1 MTAVVVV
8 RPVILPFISREPK
21 LWLWLLV
28 KTMSGRYIG
37 KRASQAGACRTR
49 SSQADAVGAATVCG
63 CLGMSLGTGKAATH
77 AEALLRQRERLVAEL
92 EALRNKI
99 SGLDLAIQLITQ
111 VDRPAAVPTERMER
125 SDRGAGITTTIQRL
139 LVAAGDTG
147 INAEEAVEIAAREG
161 IALNRSSVSSLLSRM
176 KRAGDIA
183 YVDKKYV
190 LAKPPR

>member
-1 MTAVVVV
+1 MTAVVVA
-8 RPVILPFISREPK
+8 RPLILPFISREPP
-21 LWLWLLV
+21 LSPWLLV
-28 KTMSGRYIG
+28 KTMLGRYIG
-37 KRASQAGACRTR
+37 KRASQAGARRVR
-49 SSQADAVGAATVCG
+49 SIQADAVGAATVCG
-63 CLGMSLGTGKAATH
+63 CRGMSLGTGKAATH

-111 VDRPAAVPTERMER
+111 ADRPAAVPTERMER

-190 LAKPPR
+190 LAKPQR

>member
-1 MTAVVVV
+1 
-8 RPVILPFISREPK
+8 
-21 LWLWLLV
+21 
-28 KTMSGRYIG
+28 
-37 KRASQAGACRTR
+37 
-49 SSQADAVGAATVCG
+49 
-63 CLGMSLGTGKAATH
+63 MSLGTGKAATH
-77 AEALLRQRERLVAEL
+77 AEALLRQRESLMVEL
-92 EALRNKI
+92 EALKNKI

-111 VDRPAAVPTERMER
+111 ADRPAAAPAERLER

-176 KRAGDIA
+176 KRAGDIE

-190 LAKPPR
+190 LAKSRR

>member
-1 MTAVVVV
+1 
-8 RPVILPFISREPK
+8 
-21 LWLWLLV
+21 
-28 KTMSGRYIG
+28 
-37 KRASQAGACRTR
+37 
-49 SSQADAVGAATVCG
+49 
-63 CLGMSLGTGKAATH
+63 MSLGTGKAATH

-111 VDRPAAVPTERMER
+111 VDRPAAIPTERMER

-190 LAKPPR
+190 LAKPQR